1 MADRFADGKLR
12 PATTVHLTAAVF
24 ATTASGEPGRL
35 SSHARRS
42 RAPQAKGRR
51 VSLGLARVVCAVR
64 VRGGTPSHDV
74 RVRITPRARVKLGL
88 RAARHGSKEG
98 LKTR

>member
-12 PATTVHLTAAVF
+12 PATTLHLTAAVF

-42 RAPQAKGRR
+42 RAPQAKGRA
-51 VSLGLARVVCAVR
+51 SLGLARVVCAAR
-64 VRGGTPSHDV
+64 VRGGTPS
-74 RVRITPRARVKLGL
+74 
-88 RAARHGSKEG
+88 
-98 LKTR
+98 